1 LKGFGS
7 REWLN
12 GLLDP
17 ARIATTN
24 YFGGTKHRDGKMAGF
39 VNKKVAKFSPEQK
52 ENLKKVI
59 AAVSAEAKL
68 RSQRAQD
75 QRDAALIEEGRALLK
90 GDIAC
95 TECHQFQNKDEDA
108 TGPDLTGYGSRE
120 WLVRMISNPADP
132 GLYGKRNDRM
142 PKFGENQILNLPAI
156 GLLADWLRGE
166 WYEPRIAEAGR

>member
-1 LKGFGS
+1 LS
-7 REWLN
+7 

-17 ARIATTN
+17 ARIASTN
-24 YFGGTKHRDGKMAGF
+24 YFGGTKHKEGKMAGF
-39 VNKKVAKFSPEQK
+39 VNKKVTKFSPEQSD
-52 ENLKKVI
+52 NLKKVL

-68 RSQRAQD
+68 KSRGAQD
-75 QRDAALIEEGRALLK
+75 ARDAATIEQGRALLK

-120 WLVRMISNPADP
+120 WLVRMISNPADS

-142 PKFGENQILNLPAI
+142 PKFGEDQILNSHAI

-166 WYEPRIAEAGR
+166 WYEPKIAETGR